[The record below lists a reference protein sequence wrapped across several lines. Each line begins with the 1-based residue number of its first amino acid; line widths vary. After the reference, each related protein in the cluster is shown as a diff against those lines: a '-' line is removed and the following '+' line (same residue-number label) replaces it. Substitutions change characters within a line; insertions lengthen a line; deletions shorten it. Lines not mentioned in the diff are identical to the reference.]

1 MAGVQWQ
8 DQMNA
13 NIQYASPSH
22 NPYSYT
28 TAPSSVYPGTLTPAH
43 RDYGFLM
50 GVPSLNDLAVD
61 GTLNTTNQPTNILS
75 SSTSTVPVLR
85 PTPQRLVS
93 QHAADTDSLHR
104 DIQRGVGN
112 LYLTSSL
119 PDIGVSTMRESVLI
133 QHSLLQEELMR
144 LSGLQHEHLIQL
156 KHLYREQTGSLEQQ
170 RYTHLRASISNPAY
184 RFAVHASYDS
194 QRLQLISRVRHSLQL
209 YKSAN
214 NITMDTVIPTN
225 SQPPIRQ
232 ASSVNKDSEC
242 TTPMNSKT
250 SPTAASPDSGCSA
263 SPPGSSTSD
272 SDVSAD
278 TADTPPGEDSDNNKK
293 KRKSL
298 NAAAVHLMQQWY
310 ERHFDH
316 PYPTDAEAH
325 QMAAQ
330 GGISLTQVKKW
341 MANKRVRSLN
351 TLSFN
356 GSVHPKRLQRLRLEQ
371 LSNTVAMDTTSIRKP
386 RSSSS
391 SRPLDPHAVATLT
404 AWYQQHHQHP
414 FPSEEQKEE
423 LAQRAGITKLQVK
436 YWFANR
442 RSRDSQQTTKVSPGY
457 VDDLLSR
464 KRKTC
469 DQDVSSPVT
478 TDNGLMTPK
487 RIKYQNYGMPS
498 AYY

>member
-28 TAPSSVYPGTLTPAH
+28 TAPPSVYPGTLSPAYQ
-43 RDYGFLM
+43 DYSF
-50 GVPSLNDLAVD
+50 PFS
-61 GTLNTTNQPTNILS
+61 
-75 SSTSTVPVLR
+75 STVPVLR

-93 QHAADTDSLHR
+93 QHAADTSSLHR

-119 PDIGVSTMRESVLI
+119 PDIGVSAMRESVLI

-156 KHLYREQTGSLEQQ
+156 QHLYREQTGSLEQQ
-170 RYTHLRASISNPAY
+170 RYAHLCASISNPAY
-184 RFAVHASYDS
+184 RYAVHASYDS

-214 NITMDTVIPTN
+214 NITTDTVIPTN

-242 TTPMNSKT
+242 KTPTNRKIP
-250 SPTAASPDSGCSA
+250 PTAASPDSGCSA

-272 SDVSAD
+272 SDVSAG
-278 TADTPPGEDSDNNKK
+278 TPGTPPSENNK

-316 PYPTDAEAH
+316 PYPTDTEVH

-371 LSNTVAMDTTSIRKP
+371 LSNTVAMDSTSIRKP

-414 FPSEEQKEE
+414 YPSEEQKEE

-478 TDNGLMTPK
+478 TENGLMAPK

-498 AYY
+498 AYYY